1 MTRHAV
7 VNHDEW
13 VAARRQFLAREKEF
27 TRLRDELSA
36 QRRALPWE
44 RVEKQY
50 SFESER
56 GRETLADL
64 FGSRSQLI
72 VYHFMF
78 APEWEVGCKSC
89 AFWADNFNGIVD
101 HLAQRDVSF
110 VAISRAPLAKMQAQA
125 RRLGWTFKWVSTAGN
140 EFNYDYNV
148 SFSPEALA
156 QGGVSYNYGSMALK
170 TSSDMP
176 GISAF
181 VREGGQVFHTYSTYG
196 RGLDMMNSAYH
207 YLDIAP
213 KGRDEADLSYPMEWV
228 KLRDLYDKTA

>member
-1 MTRHAV
+1 MTEHAV

-13 VAARRQFLAREKEF
+13 VAARRQLLAREKEF
-27 TRLRDELSA
+27 TRLRDDLSA

-50 SFESER
+50 VFESKR
-56 GRETLADL
+56 GRQTLADL
-64 FGSRSQLI
+64 FGSHSQLI
-72 VYHFMF
+72 VYHLMF
-78 APEWEVGCKSC
+78 APEWETSCKSC

-110 VAISRAPLAKMQAQA
+110 VAVSRAPLAKLHGQA

-156 QGGVSYNYGSMALK
+156 HGASYNYESRAIK

-176 GISAF
+176 GISVF
-181 VREGGQVFHTYSTYG
+181 VRQRGQVFHTYSTYG
-196 RGLDMMNSAYH
+196 RGLDMLNTAYH

-213 KGRDEADLSYPMEWV
+213 KGRDEGGLSYPMEWV
-228 KLRDLYDKTA
+228 KLRDLYDETA